1 MSKAFKLCSAPIPA
15 PSKPPAGRLSV
26 CFGQAISHVLLLW
39 ILALPGT
46 EVSGSAQVTGA
57 ISGRVEDATGAAVGG
72 TTVTVKTIERG
83 ATRSVIT
90 DESGNFRVLAL
101 PIGPQ
106 EVRAEHTGFKTAV
119 RSGIHLAVGQEA
131 VVNLQLEVGDVVTNT
146 IVVAETPL
154 VNTTT
159 SPVSGLV
166 GAAQ

>member
-1 MSKAFKLCSAPIPA
+1 MSKAFRLCSAPIPA
-15 PSKPPAGRLSV
+15 PSKPPAGRLSG
-26 CFGQAISHVLLLW
+26 CFGQAISRVLLLW
-39 ILALPGT
+39 ILALASEGP
-46 EVSGSAQVTGA
+46 GSAQVTGA

-72 TTVTVKTIERG
+72 TTITVKTIERG

-90 DESGNFRVLAL
+90 DESGNFRLLSL

-154 VNTTT
+154 VN
-159 SPVSGLV
+159 
-166 GAAQ
+166 